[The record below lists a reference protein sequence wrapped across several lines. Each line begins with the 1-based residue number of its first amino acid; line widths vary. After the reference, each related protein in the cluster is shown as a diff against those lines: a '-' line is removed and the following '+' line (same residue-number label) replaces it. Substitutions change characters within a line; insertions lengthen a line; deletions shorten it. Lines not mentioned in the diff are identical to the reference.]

1 MHALLSYCK
10 VKIYCVVVKSY
21 KGSCKRARS
30 GTSLLLL
37 LHLKCRNSFKIP
49 TQRAQLAPFA
59 CSRPAF
65 THNLSAHACIIP
77 HCLTTAATVFQVNTL
92 SGAEVWRRRHYRVR
106 RGKAPGLFNL
116 SVSDNGVT
124 SLEAWRI
131 IACAE
136 DFR

>member
-1 MHALLSYCK
+1 
-10 VKIYCVVVKSY
+10 
-21 KGSCKRARS
+21 
-30 GTSLLLL
+30 
-37 LHLKCRNSFKIP
+37 
-49 TQRAQLAPFA
+49 
-59 CSRPAF
+59 
-65 THNLSAHACIIP
+65 
-77 HCLTTAATVFQVNTL
+77 VFQVNTL

-136 DFR
+136 DFRYLNFATACSYSLYIAIPLVVAAADSTTQFSFHVLELASTDVR